1 MSFSKWLENKR
12 ELAQAYSNT
21 LSGVPQDPGHHPEG
35 DALIHTRLVRKAI
48 PKAVAELQLLQRDPT
63 IGPAI
68 ADINFSISP
77 QEEQILALSAWLHDI
92 GKSTATTIGG
102 QPWQTPG
109 ATGKIQAIGHQDPEH
124 YQPQLDKL
132 KNTAPP
138 ETIQLYMQNKDL
150 INFIIEHHMDFTSGA
165 FGKQF
170 ISQNFQSGKVNNT
183 PQMKLLLIL
192 MWADKMG
199 RKPEDTIAKA
209 IGKNA
214 NALTSSIDKSNIQ
227 AANTQKKNAADA
239 RGPEELAAD
248 LRAKNVPIN
257 QRIQAM
263 KKFPYL
269 TPDQIAKLTE
279 NFRSFVEMSEMQ
291 PTTIPADIPVDN
303 NVRIL
308 SHALKQGDPAVGVYI
323 VGGAVRDYLYHVQHG
338 QSGASY
344 KPKDIDLTT
353 NLSEEE
359 ILQRLRSSFAA
370 QQGVSVKEKTSV
382 DTFGVVFAT
391 VNHENYEIAPFR
403 KDIGGSDGRRPDSV
417 ERGTIQDDAMRRDLT
432 INNLYY
438 DFDKRVILDFN
449 PGGQGIKDIQN
460 RNVRCV
466 GDPNERFAEDK
477 LRVLRMIRFFSRFNP
492 GDIKTSLDPQHLA
505 AVENFKSLQGITPE
519 RIEGELLSG
528 IKQSL
533 NTSGYLKSLAD
544 LDLMQ
549 RVFPNL
555 QVDVQG
561 IGRLGNLK
569 NVKVVLAWLLR
580 NNQNIDKSLNALKY
594 PSDISEAVQFLINA
608 MSLSHE
614 NAFTTVRNRDKR
626 LLKGGVGVAAN
637 GKPMQPHEI
646 EAHNQQTT
654 AASQQDL
661 NDLAK
666 VVGDPSI
673 AGKLTHLGS
682 YQPPRID
689 AQELMDQGLKGP
701 AIGAEQSKRTAAHY
715 NQSFQDY
722 MRQRDAENNPND
734 ETRQTTQ
741 DWKSGK

>member
-291 PTTIPADIPVDN
+291 PTTISADIPVDN